1 MIEVHVDG
9 VPMLMNEMMIYS
21 VMPVNPDPVGSR
33 AKIIFGTTDQI
44 IVDETYE
51 TVKRKVDKEYDT
63 IKRMTEDCVDW
74 AEDDFN

>member
-9 VPMLMNEMMIYS
+9 VPMLMNAMMIYS

-51 TVKRKVDKEYDT
+51 VVKEL
-63 IKRMTEDCVDW
+63 IENGNC
-74 AEDDFN
+74 E